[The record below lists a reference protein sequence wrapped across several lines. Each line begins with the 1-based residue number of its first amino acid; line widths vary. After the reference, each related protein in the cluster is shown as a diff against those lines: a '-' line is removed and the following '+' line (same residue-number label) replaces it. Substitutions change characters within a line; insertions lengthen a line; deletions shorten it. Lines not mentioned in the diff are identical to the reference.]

1 MPTLAVIAREA
12 CITDPVL
19 LWAII
24 SGNALIFVAYMWI
37 PISVIRVLRSHTV
50 PLPLIWLLGGSFVLC
65 CGFTHAIGVL
75 VIFRAYY
82 GLEAGLLIMTAAVSL
97 LAAWV
102 LHRGVPLIRQHLVDY
117 QALQS
122 RVRDLQHDLDR
133 RLADSATA
141 IPIPSPTSLPPSPAP
156 APPSSPSSRG

>member
-1 MPTLAVIAREA
+1 MGSLLNMAREA

-37 PISVIRVLRSHTV
+37 PISLIRVLRSHTV
-50 PLPLIWLLGGSFVLC
+50 PLPLLWLLGGSFVLC
-65 CGFTHAIGVL
+65 CGFTHAIGAL

-102 LHRGVPLIRQHLVDY
+102 LHRGVPLIRQHLADY
-117 QALQS
+117 QILKD

-133 RLADSATA
+133 RLATTEIGIADS
-141 IPIPSPTSLPPSPAP
+141 PDSPHVSPASG
-156 APPSSPSSRG
+156 A